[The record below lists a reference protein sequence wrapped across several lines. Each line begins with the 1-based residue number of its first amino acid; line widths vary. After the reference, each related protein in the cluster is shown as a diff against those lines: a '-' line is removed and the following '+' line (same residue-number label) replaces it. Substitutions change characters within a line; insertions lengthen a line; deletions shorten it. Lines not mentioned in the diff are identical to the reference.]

1 MTSNVRIEQRE
12 VINEFIDLV
21 WERSLNSLYGRPR
34 IYVDGKPFLTCSFLV
49 VKVDPTDPAN
59 EGATVEQLADRPGA
73 SVLEGQD
80 AVGTTI
86 DGYTLSRE
94 DVMFGFRSSLEGWI
108 RNDYDTQ
115 CLAANLSFPLL
126 KAVAQAGDKK
136 ARRVLQAEIIKRLK
150 EDYPA
155 TTIVVLETCMNVID
169 EDTTTWIVKHLI
181 EPHLGEVESDKLNW
195 FVKITELSVP
205 LATAL
210 LASQDDRVRLQAI
223 RHIRRFKELLTEQ
236 EKRLVMNV
244 LKHETKPWVIQEFVS
259 DIRDPVISAAIVD
272 TLLKDIQRYQP
283 LVYSAQ
289 DRDQLLDRDQVLD
302 RYMVLSYIVG
312 ASVTSPE
319 TLGKLMD
326 FARFKSMVDV
336 EDSLDNQ
343 FYDFPMFD
351 RRSALVE
358 AVIGTHHA
366 PGTSIEQ
373 AIGMLKLIEDT
384 REAASELLILR
395 LNAKKA
401 QELLA
406 FRARLL
412 RRAITSEPAAGP
424 FLMPL
429 ITTVVHHYHSL
440 RAIRSEKGKGWDVS
454 GMTGLGSAGYG
465 RSVNYYFKA
474 NWEFEEF
481 LRYTGLKPAGGQ
493 ANGDVVDLVGTYTL
507 TLVSGTWK
515 SLQDFAEKQGMKM
528 GRAPFIVTLLA
539 YRVYESVYFKDGNV
553 FRLDEYCTP
562 AARLWSRT
570 GSDESG
576 HQWKPV
582 QVSKKLADYM
592 R

>member
-1 MTSNVRIEQRE
+1 MTSDPRIVQRE

-21 WERSLNSLYGRPR
+21 WERSLNSKYGRPR
-34 IYVDGKPFLTCSFLV
+34 IYVAGRPFLTCSFLV
-49 VKVDPTDPAN
+49 VKVDPSDPAN
-59 EGATVEQLADRPGA
+59 QGATVEQLADRPGA

-86 DGYTLSRE
+86 DGYTLSKE
-94 DVMFGFRSSLEGWI
+94 DVMFGFRSSIEGWI
-108 RNDYDTQ
+108 RNDYNTQ

-126 KAVAQAGDKK
+126 KEVAQAGDKK
-136 ARRVLQAEIIKRLK
+136 AQRVLQAEIIKRLK

-169 EDTTTWIVKHLI
+169 EDTTAWIVKHLI
-181 EPHLGEVESDKLNW
+181 EPHLGEVESEKLNW

-210 LASQDDRVRLQAI
+210 LGSKDARVRRQAYM
-223 RHIRRFKELLTEQ
+223 HIHRFKELLSDQ
-236 EKRLVMNV
+236 EKRLIMNV
-244 LKHETKPWVIQEFVS
+244 LKHETRPVVIQEFAP
-259 DIRDPVISAAIVD
+259 DIDDPAISAAILG
-272 TLLKDIQRYQP
+272 TLLKNIQHYQ
-283 LVYSAQ
+283 A
-289 DRDQLLDRDQVLD
+289 
-302 RYMVLSYIVG
+302 G
-312 ASVTSPE
+312 ASMHDQAKTSMHDSDEVFDHYVVIKSIVENSITSPE
-319 TLGKLMD
+319 TLSLVMD

-336 EDSLDNQ
+336 EDSLDSQ
-343 FYDFPMFD
+343 FHVIPMFD
-351 RRSALVE
+351 KRSAIVE
-358 AVIGTHHA
+358 AVIKTHHA
-366 PGTSIEQ
+366 PHTAIEQ
-373 AIGMLKLIEDT
+373 AIGTLKLIEDT
-384 REAASELLILR
+384 REAAGELLKLR
-395 LNAKKA
+395 LNEKKA
-401 QELLA
+401 KMLLA
-406 FRARLL
+406 AEARSL

-429 ITTVVHHYHSL
+429 TTTFVQHYHNL
-440 RAIRSEKGKGWDVS
+440 RAARSEKGWDVL
-454 GMTGLGSAGYG
+454 GMTGPGTAGY
-465 RSVNYYFKA
+465 RSVNYTEA

-481 LRYTGLKPAGGQ
+481 LRYTGLKAAAGWRTS
-493 ANGDVVDLVGTYTL
+493 DIIDLDGTYTL
-507 TLVSGTWK
+507 TLFTGTWK

-528 GRAPFIVTLLA
+528 GRAPFVVPLLA

-553 FRLDEYCTP
+553 FRLDEYSTP